1 MSTPHIVS
9 RVNGLK
15 IPLLPH
21 QGGILHRFNN
31 PENKLVISKISTDS
45 YVKDTDSMLT
55 SPATPEPGTEA
66 PSKEAVL

>member
-31 PENKLVISKISTDS
+31 QENKLVISHVSTDS

-55 SPATPEPGTEA
+55 SPATPEPGAEA

>member
-1 MSTPHIVS
+1 
-9 RVNGLK
+9 
-15 IPLLPH
+15 
-21 QGGILHRFNN
+21 
-31 PENKLVISKISTDS
+31 VISHVSTDS